1 MKKKLILLIS
11 SFAVLG
17 VIGLQNNQTSDKFTY
32 NTLLKSNE
40 VIGKKFKATKEEF
53 NGEFVEGDS
62 TFISSCVAQVN
73 QTNDSIRFVS
83 ALKGTLKNN
92 FISVDGYAGFHV
104 KYNKVGGETVDEF

>member
-53 NGEFVEGDS
+53 NGEKNLMESLLKV
-62 TFISSCVAQVN
+62 IVHSS
-73 QTNDSIRFVS
+73 
-83 ALKGTLKNN
+83 L
-92 FISVDGYAGFHV
+92 HV
-104 KYNKVGGETVDEF
+104 LHKLIKQMIQLDLFLL